1 MEKEK
6 LVNEV
11 VTGVSAIPRLS
22 IKAMKVMQIAR
33 EAQKVY
39 QYWKFV
45 DSKDDS
51 LNKKLEEISDKF
63 NI

>member
-1 MEKEK
+1 
-6 LVNEV
+6 V
-11 VTGVSAIPRLS
+11 VTRVSVIPKLS
-22 IKAMKVMQIAR
+22 IKAIKVMKIAR

-45 DSKDDS
+45 ERKDDS
-51 LNKKLEEISDKF
+51 LNKKLEEISDKN